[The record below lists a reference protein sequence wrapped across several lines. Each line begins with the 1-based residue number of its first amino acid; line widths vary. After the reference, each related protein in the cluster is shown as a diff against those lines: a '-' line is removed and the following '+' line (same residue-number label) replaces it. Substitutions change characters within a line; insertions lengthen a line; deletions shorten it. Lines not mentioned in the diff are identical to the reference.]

1 LEKLG
6 VLISTVEQPIDLT
19 NPDSKVLLSIYLT
32 LPEVE
37 NDKNSIRTTEGSR
50 RARIEGCWTGSAPRG
65 YDNCRVEN
73 KSTLRPN
80 EAAPYIKECFERL
93 ALGIYSAN
101 EVRQYINN
109 QKYPYKNG
117 VFKITNTQKME
128 N

>member
-1 LEKLG
+1 MENRLYPNWQQLN
-6 VLISTVEQPIDLT
+6 EQN
-19 NPDSKVLLSIYLT
+19 NPL
-32 LPEVE
+32 
-37 NDKNSIRTTEGSR
+37 TEGSR